1 MHFCHLLYK
10 DVNANYKPPFAISS
24 STILSEL
31 ENLWHLNKFLIRGQE
46 KNYLERDQENKL
58 ILEVPDCDV
67 LTGKLTPGR
76 TWDPVPYPPP
86 MPWLFI
92 RWEVLN
98 ACNHEL

>member
-1 MHFCHLLYK
+1 MHFCHLSYK

-24 STILSEL
+24 SIIFSEL
-31 ENLWHLNKFLIRGQE
+31 ENLYDLNKFLIRGQE

-67 LTGKLTPGR
+67 LTDKLTTGG
-76 TWDPVPYPPP
+76 TWDPAPYPPP
-86 MPWLFI
+86 MPWLFT
-92 RWEVLN
+92 RWEILN